1 MDTMKSRRPAR
12 IVRLDVAAATAL
24 LALPIVSSA
33 ASFPSYPLQSGASQ
47 VPPNILFILDDSGSM
62 GSLRMPT
69 DTYGE
74 LTDSVATKSSTHNTV
89 YYNPTVTY
97 RPWMTAQ
104 GTRMTGGTTF
114 TAVYPDFDIAG
125 GPTINLTDTGS
136 CSEHWQNGSLVD
148 VCGGPVQA
156 TYYVLKSGQVPDSSR
171 RERYFRYQIRMVGGS
186 LRVVRSQWTST
197 VPSPSNKEVERGC
210 ASPTTSGTQWRDCT
224 FPYSSAQEAAE
235 ITNFATWFSYHRS
248 RMKMAKAGA
257 MEAFG
262 LLGSNMRVGYR
273 TIWNRSNFDIP
284 VSDGNS
290 GLFEDRSSSGVVTN
304 SRSTWFARVGAARN
318 GSGTPLQGA
327 LQKAGAYYT
336 DGSATGPY
344 GPEAPGSQFQCRQ
357 NFSIL
362 TTDGYYNNS
371 SNYSAVG
378 EQDNVT
384 GPAIFNPI
392 DGTTAVRYSPAAPY
406 NATAS
411 DTLGDIAMRYW
422 KQDLRSDL
430 DNLVPTTPSNPAF
443 WQHMVTFGISIG
455 LKGSLDQTSVAEV
468 VRDGSP
474 RKNGV
479 NVAWPTPGS
488 GKTVENIDDLLHAA
502 VNGRGEFIAA
512 SNAEAFGEA
521 LNSVLGQIQA
531 RLASGSNVST
541 NSTSFQSDSR
551 MYQATYM
558 AGQWSG
564 DMVARD
570 VTATGG
576 ISSSEAWRVS
586 DRIARSLSDGDT
598 GNDYDQRTVLTWD
611 GSRGRNFPTSGQESQ
626 LARTTG
632 AAVVSGA
639 ANAAYI
645 KGDRSNEKQRGG
657 VLRNRPILLGDIVNS
672 SPFYVKDTN
681 TLYVGANDG
690 MMHAINANTGDV
702 LFSYVPAGI
711 DFAELAS
718 LSDPGYQHAFFVD
731 GPIAVTSSSSAG
743 DNYLVGTLGRGGKG
757 VFALDVSSVSNPDVL
772 WDHTA
777 SADNDMGYVLGTPMV
792 VRGNTGAA
800 IAVVGNGIDSVNGSA
815 ALYIYDA
822 RSGSLLRKIVVN
834 TGGNGLFAPRG
845 ADTNGDGRVDY
856 VYAGDLKGNI
866 WKFDLSGSNASSWG
880 VALSGAPFFSTGT
893 GQPITGGLAI
903 AQEPVNR
910 RIWITFGTG
919 RLIST
924 SDLGSTGTQSLYGLI
939 DDQATPVS
947 GRGELTQ
954 RTIAA
959 VGTNSAGRSVRAF
972 EYYSPLP
979 TGSRGWYIDLGV
991 PTAGER
997 VVSGPRVRG
1006 RAAWYSS
1013 VIPDSGS
1020 GCEPG
1025 GTGYLNVLDLF
1036 TGTSPSGTGEGNSTS
1051 FFDFDGDG
1059 TGNDETAQGSGGNM
1073 PIGSVDLGIGMP
1085 TESGQIDKVVL
1096 VCGSDGKCE
1105 DPTTTPPGGS
1115 PQRVG
1120 WREVLRDN

>member
-1 MDTMKSRRPAR
+1 MDTMKTRRMAR
-12 IVRLDVAAATAL
+12 IIRLDVAAATAL
-24 LALPIVSSA
+24 LALPIVSGA

-74 LTDSVATKSSTHNTV
+74 LGDTIALRSSSHNTV
-89 YYNPTVTY
+89 YYNPTITY

-104 GTRMTGGTTF
+104 GTRMTGGTSF
-114 TAVYPDFDIAG
+114 RAVYPDYDLAG
-125 GPTINLTDTGS
+125 GADIDLADEDD
-136 CSEHWQNGSLVD
+136 CSSHTQNGSWVE
-148 VCGGPVQA
+148 VCGGPGQA
-156 TYYVLKSGQVPDSSR
+156 TYYVLKSGQTADASK
-171 RERYFRYQIRMVGGS
+171 RERYDRYQIRLVGGAV
-186 LRVVRSQWTST
+186 RVVRSEWAKSGSTSN
-197 VPSPSNKEVERGC
+197 SLGC
-210 ASPTTSGTQWRDCT
+210 PDPGKNTFGWRNCTYATPTGRS
-224 FPYSSAQEAAE
+224 EADEA
-235 ITNFATWFSYHRS
+235 TNFATWFSYHRS

-273 TIWNRSNFDIP
+273 SIWNRDNFDIP
-284 VSDGNS
+284 VADGNS
-290 GLFEDRSSSGVVTN
+290 GLFEDVSSSGARTN
-304 SRSTWFARVGAARN
+304 SRSTWFARVAQARN
-318 GSGTPLQGA
+318 SGNTPLQGA
-327 LQKAGAYYT
+327 LQRAGAYFS
-336 DGSATGPY
+336 DPSASGPY
-344 GPEAPGSQFQCRQ
+344 GPEAPGSQYQCRQ

-362 TTDGYYNNS
+362 TTDGYWNNS
-371 SNYSAVG
+371 WGYTAVG
-378 EQDNVT
+378 EQDSHS
-384 GPAIFNPI
+384 GPSIYNPI
-392 DGTTAVRYSPAAPY
+392 DDTNAVRYVPAPPY
-406 NATAS
+406 SAAAS

-422 KQDLRSDL
+422 KNDLRTDL
-430 DNLVPTTPSNPAF
+430 DNLVPSTPANPAF
-443 WQHMVTFGISIG
+443 WQHMATFGISIG

-488 GKTVENIDDLLHAA
+488 GKGVENIDDLLHAA
-502 VNGRGEFIAA
+502 VNGHGEFIAA
-512 SNAEAFGEA
+512 TNAEAFGEA

-564 DMVARD
+564 DIVARD
-570 VTATGG
+570 VTAAGG
-576 ISSSEAWRVS
+576 ISASEAWRVS
-586 DRIARSLSDGDT
+586 NRIERSLTDGDT
-598 GNDYDQRTVLTWD
+598 RNDFHTRPVLTWN
-611 GSRGRNFPTSGQESQ
+611 GSRGVDFPTNSQEST
-626 LARTTG
+626 LGRSTG
-632 AAVVSGA
+632 AAIVSGED
-639 ANAAYI
+639 NAAYI

-657 VLRNRPILLGDIVNS
+657 VLRNRSILLGDIVNS
-672 SPFYVKDTN
+672 SPFYVKETN

-690 MMHAINANTGDV
+690 MLHAIHAGTGDV
-702 LFSYVPAGI
+702 LFSYVPAGL
-711 DFAELAS
+711 DFAKLAT
-718 LSDPGYQHAFFVD
+718 LSDPNYQHAFFVD
-731 GPIAVTSSSSAG
+731 GPVAVASQSSAG
-743 DNYLVGTLGRGGKG
+743 DNYLVGSLGRGGKG
-757 VFALDVSSVSNPDVL
+757 VFALDVSNVSRPEVL
-772 WDHTA
+772 WDKTA
-777 SADNDMGYVLGTPMV
+777 ASDNDMGHVIGTPMV
-792 VRGNTGAA
+792 TKSNTGAA
-800 IAVVGNGIDSVNGSA
+800 IAVVGNGIDSANGSA
-815 ALYIYDA
+815 ALYIYDVQG
-822 RSGSLLRKIVVN
+822 GSLLRKIVVD

-856 VYAGDLKGNI
+856 VYAGDLKGNL
-866 WKFDLSGSNASSWG
+866 WKFDVSGTSASSWN
-880 VALSGAPFFSTGT
+880 VALSGAPLFRTGT

-903 AQEPVNR
+903 AQEPGNR

-924 SDLGSTGTQSLYGLI
+924 TDLGSTGTQSLYGII
-939 DDQATPVS
+939 DNQTTAIS

-954 RTIAA
+954 RRIAA
-959 VGTNSAGRSVRAF
+959 VGTNAAGRSVRAF

-979 TGSRGWYIDLGV
+979 AGSRGWYIDLGV

-1051 FFDFDGDG
+1051 FFDFDSNG
-1059 TGNDETAQGSGGNM
+1059 TGNNDTTPGSGGNM

-1105 DPTTTPPGGS
+1105 DPTTTPPGGA

>member
-1 MDTMKSRRPAR
+1 MDTMKKRRMAR

-74 LTDSVATKSSTHNTV
+74 LDDSIAHRSSVHNTV
-89 YYNPTVTY
+89 YFNPALTY

-104 GTRMTGGTTF
+104 GTRMTGGTSF
-114 TAVYPDFDIAG
+114 RAVYPDYDVVG
-125 GPTINLTDTGS
+125 GDTIDLADDDD
-136 CSEHWQNGSLVD
+136 CSSHTQNGSWVQ
-148 VCGGPVQA
+148 VCGWEKQG
-156 TYYVLKSGQVPDSSR
+156 TYYVLKSGQTADSSK
-171 RERYFRYQIRMVGGS
+171 RERYWRYQIRRLDGS
-186 LRVVRSQWTST
+186 LRVVQSQWTNS
-197 VPSPSNKEVERGC
+197 VPNPSNREVERGC
-210 ASPTTSGTQWRDCT
+210 ASPTSGGNGWRGCT
-224 FPYSSAQEAAE
+224 FPYSSEQEAAE
-235 ITNFATWFSYHRS
+235 IQNFATWFSYHRS

-262 LLGSNMRVGYR
+262 LLGENMRVGYR
-273 TIWNRSNFDIP
+273 SIWDRSNFNIP
-284 VSDGNS
+284 VADGNS
-290 GLFEDRSSSGVVTN
+290 GLFEDVSDGGATTN
-304 SRSTWFARVGAARN
+304 SRSTWFARVAAARN
-318 GSGTPLQGA
+318 SGNTPLQGA
-327 LQKAGAYYT
+327 LQRAGAYYS
-336 DGSATGPY
+336 DSAASGPY

-362 TTDGYYNNS
+362 TTDGYWNN
-371 SNYSAVG
+371 NWGYTAVG
-378 EQDNVT
+378 EQDNQS
-384 GPAIFNPI
+384 GSPIYNPI
-392 DGTTAVRYSPAAPY
+392 DGTTAVRYTAAAPY
-406 NATAS
+406 GATAS
-411 DTLGDIAMRYW
+411 DTLGDIAMKYW
-422 KQDLRSDL
+422 KQDLRTDL
-430 DNLVPTTPSNPAF
+430 DNLVPSTPANPAF

-455 LKGSLDQTSVAEV
+455 LKGTLDQSSVAEV

-479 NVAWPTPGS
+479 NIAWPTPGS
-488 GKTVENIDDLLHAA
+488 GKGAENIDDLLHAA
-502 VNGRGEFIAA
+502 VNGHGEFIAA

-558 AGQWSG
+558 AGQWTG
-564 DMVARD
+564 DLVARD
-570 VTATGG
+570 VTAAGG
-576 ISSSEAWRVS
+576 ISGTEAWRVS
-586 DRIARSLSDGDT
+586 NRIALSLSDGDSR
-598 GNDYDQRTVLTWD
+598 NDFDKRSVLTWN
-611 GSRGRNFPTSGQESQ
+611 GSRGVDFPTSSQESR
-626 LARTTG
+626 LGRTTG
-632 AAVVSGA
+632 AAPISQA
-639 ANAAYI
+639 DNAAYI

-657 VLRNRPILLGDIVNS
+657 VLRNRSILLGDIVNS
-672 SPFYVKDTN
+672 SPFYVKETN

-690 MMHAINANTGDV
+690 MLHAVHAGTGDV
-702 LFSYVPAGI
+702 LFSYVPAGL
-711 DFAELAS
+711 DFAKLAT

-731 GPIAVTSSSSAG
+731 GPVAVSSQSAVG
-743 DNYLVGTLGRGGKG
+743 DNYLAGALGRGGKG
-757 VFALDVSSVSNPDVL
+757 VFVLDVSSVSRPEVA

-777 SADNDMGYVLGTPMV
+777 AIDNDMGYVVGTPLIAK
-792 VRGNTGAA
+792 GNNGSALV
-800 IAVVGNGIDSVNGSA
+800 IVGNGIDSVNGSA
-815 ALYIYDA
+815 ALYVYDA
-822 RSGSLLRKIVVN
+822 ASGSELKKFVVN
-834 TGGNGLFAPRG
+834 TGGNGLSAPRG

-856 VYAGDLKGNI
+856 VYAGDLKGNV
-866 WKFDLSGSNASSWG
+866 WKFDLSGASSSSWN
-880 VALSGAPFFSTGT
+880 VALSGVPLFSAGA

-903 AQEPVNR
+903 AQEPGNR

-924 SDLGSTGTQSLYGLI
+924 SDLGSTGTQSLYAII
-939 DDQATPVS
+939 DDQAAAVTS
-947 GRGELTQ
+947 RSQLTT

-959 VGTNSAGRSVRAF
+959 VGTNAAGRSVRAF

-979 TGSRGWYIDLGV
+979 AGSRGWYIDLGV

-997 VVSGPRVRG
+997 VISGPRVRG

-1036 TGTSPSGTGEGNSTS
+1036 TGTSPSGSGEGDSTS

-1059 TGNDETAQGSGGNM
+1059 SGNNDTTPGSRGRM

-1105 DPTTTPPGGS
+1105 DPTTTPPGGA